1 MILSVKTKK
10 PMMFLQ
16 KDGERE
22 YKEKKKKCKLA
33 YSGTKLTVEM
43 EPMNQIRSLT
53 MGKWQLTGM
62 SVPTSV
68 YGYLPQAIQRQVFK
82 IQ

>member
-1 MILSVKTKK
+1 MGKGSIKK
-10 PMMFLQ
+10 
-16 KDGERE
+16 R
-22 YKEKKKKCKLA
+22 KKKCKLA

-43 EPMNQIRSLT
+43 ESMNQIRSLT

-62 SVPTSV
+62 SVPTRV